1 MKGSFVE
8 LEYPGVVTKY
18 IKRDMINCIS
28 SSPYR
33 VSISLTGTDN
43 IKPTETMTF
52 ESKEAQ
58 ELFMNNMITCL
69 SDKDITTQLLIAKVN
84 KNLAESLSLVSQR
97 MNTFKDEIRDEMTE
111 KIKELADSMHKTPSV
126 SEAIEVTDDE
136 EDYSDMPPLIPIS
149 VPEPET
155 ESEEDADADEDAEPE
170 PRRVKPEEVN
180 FLVEFGMFV
189 FCVGFSSVFTYGLYA
204 LVMMR

>member
-8 LEYPGVVTKY
+8 IEYPGVVTKY

-52 ESKEAQ
+52 ESKDAQ
-58 ELFMNNMITCL
+58 EMFVNNMITCL
-69 SDKDITTQLLIAKVN
+69 SEKDITTQLLIAKVN

-97 MNTFKDEIRDEMTE
+97 MNTFKDEMRDEMTE
-111 KIKELADSMHKTPSV
+111 KIKELSDSMHKSPSV

-149 VPEPET
+149 VPQS
-155 ESEEDADADEDAEPE
+155 ESEEEEEEETEP
-170 PRRVKPEEVN
+170 RVKPEEVN
-180 FLVEFGMFV
+180 FLVEVGMFV
-189 FCVGFSSVFTYGLYA
+189 FCIGFSSVFTYGLYA
-204 LVMMR
+204 LVVMR

>member
-8 LEYPGVVTKY
+8 IEYPGVATKY

-33 VSISLTGTDN
+33 VSISLSGSDN

-52 ESKEAQ
+52 ETKEVQ
-58 ELFMNNMITCL
+58 ELFVNNMIACL
-69 SDKDITTQLLIAKVN
+69 SEKDITTQLLIAKVN
-84 KNLAESLSLVSQR
+84 KNLAESLCLVSQR
-97 MNTFKDEIRDEMTE
+97 INTFKDEMREEVSE
-111 KIKELADSMHKTPSV
+111 KIKELAETMHRTPSV
-126 SEAIEVTDDE
+126 NEAIEVTDD

-149 VPEPET
+149 VPEPE
-155 ESEEDADADEDAEPE
+155 EEEEEEEEEEPLHKRE
-170 PRRVKPEEVN
+170 LKPEEVN
-180 FLVEFGMFV
+180 FLIELGMFV

>member
-52 ESKEAQ
+52 DTKEAQ
-58 ELFMNNMITCL
+58 EAFMNNMITCL

-84 KNLAESLSLVSQR
+84 KNLAESLCLVSQR
-97 MNTFKDEIRDEMTE
+97 MNTFKDEMRDEVNQ
-111 KIKELADSMHKTPSV
+111 KIKEMSDAFQSRTSSV
-126 SEAIEVTDDE
+126 SEAVQVTDDE
-136 EDYSDMPPLIPIS
+136 AEDEYADMPPLIPITETE
-149 VPEPET
+149 PEPEPT
-155 ESEEDADADEDAEPE
+155 PT
-170 PRRVKPEEVN
+170 PRVKSEDIN
-180 FLVEFGMFV
+180 FLVELGMFL
-189 FCVGFSSVFTYGLYA
+189 FCIGFSSVFTYGLYA

>member
-8 LEYPGVVTKY
+8 IEYPGVATKY

-33 VSISLTGTDN
+33 VCISLTGTDN

-52 ESKEAQ
+52 ESKDAQ
-58 ELFMNNMITCL
+58 EIFVNNMITCL
-69 SDKDITTQLLIAKVN
+69 SEKDITTQLLIAKVN

-97 MNTFKDEIRDEMTE
+97 MNTFKDEMRDEMTE

-155 ESEEDADADEDAEPE
+155 ESEEEEEPE

-189 FCVGFSSVFTYGLYA
+189 FCIGFSSVFTYGLYA
-204 LVMMR
+204 LVVMR

>member
-8 LEYPGVVTKY
+8 IEYPGVATKY

-33 VSISLTGTDN
+33 VSISLSGSDN

-52 ESKEAQ
+52 ETKEVQ
-58 ELFMNNMITCL
+58 ELFVNNMIACL
-69 SDKDITTQLLIAKVN
+69 SEKDITTQLLIAKVN
-84 KNLAESLSLVSQR
+84 KNLAESLCLVSQR
-97 MNTFKDEIRDEMTE
+97 INTFKDEMREEVSE
-111 KIKELADSMHKTPSV
+111 KIKELAETMHRTPSV
-126 SEAIEVTDDE
+126 NEAIEVTDD

-149 VPEPET
+149 VPEPEEEE
-155 ESEEDADADEDAEPE
+155 ESEEEEEPLHKRE
-170 PRRVKPEEVN
+170 LKPDEVN
-180 FLVEFGMFV
+180 FLIEVGMFV
-189 FCVGFSSVFTYGLYA
+189 FCIGFSSVFTYGLYA